1 MAAFVVAGLL
11 LRLRGI
17 HNPLLDHPGWR
28 QGDTAAIAR
37 NFATL
42 QFNIFYPQA
51 DYNGPPPNYVELEL
65 QIVPFIAATLYKI
78 FGIHEV
84 FGRLLSVAFGLGT
97 IVVTGA
103 FARRLFRSSV
113 AGLAAAAIYTALPG
127 SIYYSRTFMPDTA
140 MVFFLTAAV
149 YACARYFW
157 DEDPNSWRG
166 LIPAALLLM
175 LAFLAKPVA
184 VVAIVPVAASALAR
198 YGWRATLTRPQTYVL
213 LAIAFGPLAA
223 YGAFVNA
230 HAEWHWASGITQKHV
245 LPALRAAFTS
255 PQAFRAKLTAMGI
268 VLQMLVRTMLG
279 PFGFAFLVAG
289 FAVEF
294 RRREGAVLYGWLAAA
309 LVYVYVVVTVER
321 VDYYMYL
328 ILPLAALAGGNL
340 VLRFWLAARATKGW
354 QIAVAAAALLYVA
367 MISLDRR
374 LIAPYYA
381 YSKSN
386 YIMARALDATLEPGA
401 LIVMGHYDP
410 SILYYI
416 NRKGWEE
423 DPYLWTPF
431 DEQSA
436 IRKGARYFV
445 SIEHKRLKH
454 NVELYAWL
462 ARFPVDETER
472 WPVYQTDYAKM
483 LPGAEARWQA
493 FRRAEKAGLPP
504 QH

>member
-1 MAAFVVAGLL
+1 
-11 LRLRGI
+11 
-17 HNPLLDHPGWR
+17 
-28 QGDTAAIAR
+28 
-37 NFATL
+37 
-42 QFNIFYPQA
+42 
-51 DYNGPPPNYVELEL
+51 
-65 QIVPFIAATLYKI
+65 
-78 FGIHEV
+78 
-84 FGRLLSVAFGLGT
+84 
-97 IVVTGA
+97 
-103 FARRLFRSSV
+103 
-113 AGLAAAAIYTALPG
+113 
-127 SIYYSRTFMPDTA
+127 TA

-321 VDYYMYL
+321 VDY
-328 ILPLAALAGGNL
+328 
-340 VLRFWLAARATKGW
+340 
-354 QIAVAAAALLYVA
+354 
-367 MISLDRR
+367 
-374 LIAPYYA
+374 
-381 YSKSN
+381 
-386 YIMARALDATLEPGA
+386 
-401 LIVMGHYDP
+401 
-410 SILYYI
+410 
-416 NRKGWEE
+416 
-423 DPYLWTPF
+423 
-431 DEQSA
+431 
-436 IRKGARYFV
+436 
-445 SIEHKRLKH
+445 
-454 NVELYAWL
+454 
-462 ARFPVDETER
+462 
-472 WPVYQTDYAKM
+472 
-483 LPGAEARWQA
+483 
-493 FRRAEKAGLPP
+493 
-504 QH
+504 